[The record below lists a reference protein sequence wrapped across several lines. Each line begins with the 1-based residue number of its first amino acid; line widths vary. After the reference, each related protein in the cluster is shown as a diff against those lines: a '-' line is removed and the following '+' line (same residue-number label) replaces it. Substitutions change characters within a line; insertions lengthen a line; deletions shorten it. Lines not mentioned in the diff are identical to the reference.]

1 MQTGFLPL
9 PALKWTAR
17 EGSGRM
23 EMVEGFRVGRGRRE
37 CVCFNLLK
45 RDNFFSLQG
54 GFLGLSCVVL
64 GFCTAI

>member
-1 MQTGFLPL
+1 METGFLPL

-23 EMVEGFRVGRGRRE
+23 EMVEGFRVVRGRKE

-45 RDNFFSLQG
+45 RENFFSLQG
-54 GFLGLSCVVL
+54 GFSGLSRFVL
-64 GFCTAI
+64 GFSTAI